1 MSFVI
6 PQDFKPP
13 KRPFRRMNYTDAIVW
28 LKEHDVKKD
37 DGTYYEFGEVSA
49 DPTPERQ
56 PWTTSSS
63 SVTGTE

>member
-1 MSFVI
+1 MCFVI
-6 PQDFKPP
+6 AQDFKPP

-49 DPTPERQ
+49 DPTP
-56 PWTTSSS
+56 
-63 SVTGTE
+63 